1 MLLEALMDQR
11 SNAGWSFSPS
21 PSSTAMPQ
29 LIVNHNFPIEE
40 IQTPKLLRSE
50 VEQMVG
56 QELIKALGNF
66 KQMVAGASSTKLF
79 IQEETKCGVS
89 ARLSELQSQ

>member
-1 MLLEALMDQR
+1 MLLEALLMDQR
-11 SNAGWSFSPS
+11 SNAGWSSSPS
-21 PSSTAMPQ
+21 PSSTATPQ
-29 LIVNHNFPIEE
+29 FIVNHNFPIEE

-66 KQMVAGASSTKLF
+66 KQMVVGASSTKLF
-79 IQEETKCGVS
+79 I
-89 ARLSELQSQ
+89 